1 MELYIV
7 LAIMAFMIV
16 GFVWNKWPFGLTA
29 MTCCVLLALTNV
41 YPIDKAFAGFTNK
54 NVILVAPMFV
64 LSAAFGRTSLLR
76 KIQDKMVVLKG
87 KSGFVLLVALYAVVI
102 ALACFLPTTAE
113 MTLML
118 MFLVSLGNT
127 GDITP
132 SRMTI
137 PILGMLSMW
146 APSSPLVWAQPLT
159 LLIMFIMRAWSPTK
173 ASSWASWTSSKLP
186 SSPASLLPSTACLL
200 IN

>member
-137 PILGMLSMW
+137 PILRRP
-146 APSSPLVWAQPLT
+146 APGLPGPVQSCHHPLHPCYH
-159 LLIMFIMRAWSPTK
+159 
-173 ASSWASWTSSKLP
+173 
-186 SSPASLLPSTACLL
+186 LLPVCL
-200 IN
+200 